1 MFIGKGASKVVAA
14 CIHSCIVKKIAQ
26 NFLKQFPTEN
36 EMKSTDLGATV
47 MLRYGKLSEEEVLK
61 NQAKL
66 ARGVVIFMELLHIL
80 LVRNRDTLLSV
91 VHDRR
96 SIKETSS
103 SKSHVS
109 DSVTKEDRSTFSGRK
124 AMNRTDAAIAVQ
136 SELQRTFIGLARAIY
151 PLIYSTIRAETPRWL
166 KLACHD
172 GYFSSG
178 IYRQTRI
185 CKYRVKFLKILSDSL
200 YYYYLQFPLIL
211 AMGDELYYDNNNTQT
226 NNAFI
231 EERYNDPSPKSTF
244 YNTTSSF
251 TPEVNSNDGTISAK
265 SSHSNVSSV
274 YSTQRVSRDSTIS
287 SVQRISRNS
296 IVSDARSSTLPL
308 PMVTTHHPLD
318 FMNRLPVAHNHHRS
332 ISF

>member
-1 MFIGKGASKVVAA
+1 M
-14 CIHSCIVKKIAQ
+14 
-26 NFLKQFPTEN
+26 
-36 EMKSTDLGATV
+36 
-47 MLRYGKLSEEEVLK
+47 
-61 NQAKL
+61 
-66 ARGVVIFMELLHIL
+66 
-80 LVRNRDTLLSV
+80 
-91 VHDRR
+91 
-96 SIKETSS
+96 
-103 SKSHVS
+103 
-109 DSVTKEDRSTFSGRK
+109 
-124 AMNRTDAAIAVQ
+124 MN
-136 SELQRTFIGLARAIY
+136 
-151 PLIYSTIRAETPRWL
+151 
-166 KLACHD
+166 
-172 GYFSSG
+172 
-178 IYRQTRI
+178 
-185 CKYRVKFLKILSDSL
+185 
-200 YYYYLQFPLIL
+200 
-211 AMGDELYYDNNNTQT
+211 DNNNTQT